1 MRKERSHAY
10 EYVKNQILEYN
21 KNAARDKK
29 TTIKEGEIPYQ
40 TAKLLSYMREAGMNT
55 AEIERA
61 PVAGELLYKKGT
73 YKGIG
78 IGPKTFT
85 VQATH
90 ITEFARFEKAKS
102 GSSRG
107 KS

>member
-29 TTIKEGEIPYQ
+29 TTIKGGEIPYR
-40 TAKLLSYMREAGMNT
+40 TAKLLSYMREAGLNT

-73 YKGIG
+73 CEGIG

-85 VQATH
+85 V
-90 ITEFARFEKAKS
+90 
-102 GSSRG
+102 SSN
-107 KS
+107 SVLPSLLV